1 MHQSLN
7 KNKKEILNQNSDGNE
22 LGYTFDAVGRFLTIK
37 RKLRAERWDTT
48 VELTSFPIL
57 VLKSLWTLNHAFPDM
72 PNAICYAIKMDRA
85 LCVSSFPFLLLLFLL
100 LFSTL
105 ITKKKK
111 KCLSKLR
118 SCGEKMCIETSI
130 AIIKRLTDYF
140 TIDFSHHNL
149 HRHLR

>member
-22 LGYTFDAVGRFLTIK
+22 LGYTFDAVGRFLAIK

-48 VELTSFPIL
+48 VALTSFPIL

-85 LCVSSFPFLLLLFLL
+85 LYVSSFPFLLLLL

-105 ITKKKK
+105 ITKKK

>member
-48 VELTSFPIL
+48 VALTSFPIL

-85 LCVSSFPFLLLLFLL
+85 LYVSSFPFLLLLL

-105 ITKKKK
+105 ITKKK

>member
-85 LCVSSFPFLLLLFLL
+85 LYVSSFPFLFLLLLL

-105 ITKKKK
+105 ITKKK

>member
-22 LGYTFDAVGRFLTIK
+22 LGYTFDAVGRFLAIK
-37 RKLRAERWDTT
+37 RKLRAERWDST
-48 VELTSFPIL
+48 VALTSFPIL

-85 LCVSSFPFLLLLFLL
+85 LYVSSFPFLLLLL

-105 ITKKKK
+105 ITKKK